1 MPLQPKIPHLFLSL
15 LPSLIIFF
23 CTPMAFADSAIAKLT
38 RFSGTV
44 LIKSHG
50 AWGVEPQMNLPLY
63 AQDKVVTRVG
73 SATITFNDGA
83 TLKIQNNSN
92 VLIDE
97 RETEKGLTTKI
108 KTIERRV
115 LLFLGK
121 LMFKTGK
128 KKVETRFETSTAVIG
143 IRGTAGILSISA
155 EGKTYIKFT
164 EGAAAYTIG
173 QFIEGVA
180 IDVPVKMADLNPVQR
195 ATFVANAAADQLKRT
210 EAKFTAGLVP
220 QSQVALARGIADEVS
235 AWELLAHGESLLE
248 SPDAAVVE
256 GARRQIRDARKA
268 IEDAKKAQQ
277 EAIQDGADPE
287 FKIFTPD
294 DPGFDVTPGQTEKDT
309 VSKSSYHRAGTEFA
323 ENSLLN
329 NLCYVIFY
337 HKMSFF
343 FS

>member
-1 MPLQPKIPHLFLSL
+1 MSVFTDFLGQIKEDKMPLQPKRPHLYLFLI
-15 LPSLIIFF
+15 PSLIIFF
-23 CTPMAFADSAIAKLT
+23 CTPMAYADNAIAKLT
-38 RFSGTV
+38 NFSGTV
-44 LIKSHG
+44 LIKSNR
-50 AWGVEPQMNLPLY
+50 AWGVEPKLNLPLY
-63 AQDKVVTRVG
+63 SQDKVVTRVG

-83 TLKIQNNSN
+83 TLEIKNNSN
-92 VLIDE
+92 ILIEE
-97 RETEKGLTTKI
+97 REKEKGLTIKV

-128 KKVETRFETSTAVIG
+128 EKVETRFETSTAVIG

-195 ATFVANAAADQLKRT
+195 ATFVANAAADQLTRT
-210 EAKFTAGLVP
+210 EAKFAAGLVP
-220 QSQVALARGIADEVS
+220 QAQVALAKGIADEVS
-235 AWELLAHGESLLE
+235 AWELLAYGEYLLE

-256 GARRQIRDARKA
+256 GARRRIINARKA

-277 EAIQDGADPE
+277 DAIRDGADPA

-294 DPGFDVTPGQTEKDT
+294 DPGFDVTPGQTKKDT
-309 VSKSSYHRAGTEFA
+309 VS
-323 ENSLLN
+323 
-329 NLCYVIFY
+329 
-337 HKMSFF
+337 
-343 FS
+343 